1 MNILT
6 KDTLREIIKTKTKFI
21 SIMIIMLLG
30 VFVFVG
36 LEETPKAIKNTAN
49 TYLNSIDM
57 YDLKVTNTFGITEE
71 DVNVVKSLNNI
82 KYAETYYSKKIKVD
96 KINDEINL
104 ISLPQKIALTKQI
117 EGRLPKEENEI
128 IITEALK
135 NQYSLGETILI
146 KEQYR
151 QEANQIELKNKEYK
165 IVGFVYGADFPD
177 NSSNNKVSKNYFA
190 YVSKENFISNKYSGI
205 NILLT
210 DFDTRDF
217 SDDNYYKKL
226 SLYREDLA
234 EKLKK
239 QQEEH
244 NKNFKET
251 ANANL
256 EENKSKIEL
265 LKTRLNESEKNL
277 EGLKYIFPE
286 KYEKESKEL
295 KEKEKTLKEQEEKLK
310 ISEKKINNQNYPRF
324 RIESVKENA
333 TYAEFINSADS
344 LKDIADIFSI
354 FLYAVAILVTLTTIT
369 RMIEENRINIGT
381 LKSLGYSDIEISKKY
396 YIYGITSSLIGGI
409 LGIILAYNI
418 LVPAVYNSYAKS
430 LVMKIPIIQ
439 KDINIIII
447 SLLISVICVVLSV
460 HIPLRRLLKENTSSL
475 LRPKVPERAKRIFLE
490 KISFIWKRLNFLR
503 KVTFRNIF
511 CYKIRMLMTIFG
523 VLGCLSLMF
532 VGFGIR
538 NSIENL
544 EPEQFDKIT
553 KYDILAV
560 YNPYI
565 SDFEKE
571 GIKKIINQN
580 TDVEKSQEISVG
592 QATIESDNRVVDKIT
607 MFILEKDEKDFFNLK
622 KGIKK
627 ISLDDNGVIIDEKL
641 AHLYKLKVGDNLK
654 IFFDDKEYTVKISAI
669 NENYIGHNMY
679 IKKGYFEKTFA
690 ESYEKNAYLIKTNH
704 DKDKTENIVESLD
717 KNENISFVK
726 NNMAIRKIIEDQVEA
741 VDILVIVIVL
751 CSTSLALVVLY
762 NLINVNVSERIR
774 ELSTIK
780 VLGFYSKEVTLY
792 VFREI
797 FYLTLIGIIIG
808 NFIGVLLYRK
818 IILDLAGRNMMFDSK
833 PSYLTCVIS
842 TALTL
847 IIVICVMVLMHF
859 RLKKVNMVEALKG
872 VE

>member
-57 YDLKVTNTFGITEE
+57 YDLKVTNAFGITEE

-128 IITEALK
+128 VITEALK

-277 EGLKYIFPE
+277 EGIKYIFPE
-286 KYEKESKEL
+286 KYEKESKEI

-333 TYAEFINSADS
+333 TYAKFINSADS

-627 ISLDDNGVIIDEKL
+627 LSLDDNGVIIDEKL

-669 NENYIGHNMY
+669 NENYIEHNMY
-679 IKKGYFEKTFA
+679 LKKEYFEKTFA
-690 ESYEKNAYLIKTNH
+690 ENYEKNAYLIKTNH

-833 PSYLTCVIS
+833 PSYLTYVIS

-847 IIVICVMVLMHF
+847 IIVICVMILMHF

>member
-128 IITEALK
+128 VITEALK

-205 NILLT
+205 NILLI

-277 EGLKYIFPE
+277 EGIKYIFPE
-286 KYEKESKEL
+286 KYEKESKEI
-295 KEKEKTLKEQEEKLK
+295 KEKEKTLQEQEEKLK

-333 TYAEFINSADS
+333 TYAKFINSADS

-418 LVPAVYNSYAKS
+418 LIPAVYNSYAKS

-490 KISFIWKRLNFLR
+490 KISFIWKRFNFLR

-669 NENYIGHNMY
+669 NENYIEHNMY

-833 PSYLTCVIS
+833 PSYLTYIIS
-842 TALTL
+842 TVLTL

>member
-57 YDLKVTNTFGITEE
+57 YDLKVTNAFGITEE

-128 IITEALK
+128 VITEALK

-217 SDDNYYKKL
+217 SDDSYYKKL

-265 LKTRLNESEKNL
+265 LKTRLNESKKNL
-277 EGLKYIFPE
+277 ESIKYILPE
-286 KYEKESKEL
+286 KYEKESKEI
-295 KEKEKTLKEQEEKLK
+295 KEKEKTLQEQEEKLQ
-310 ISEKKINNQNYPRF
+310 ISEKKINNKNYPRF

-333 TYAEFINSADS
+333 TYAKFINSADS
-344 LKDIADIFSI
+344 LKDIANIFSI

-396 YIYGITSSLIGGI
+396 YVYGITSSLVGGM

-565 SDFEKE
+565 SDFEKK
-571 GIKKIINQN
+571 GIKKTINQN

-627 ISLDDNGVIIDEKL
+627 LSLDDNGVIIDEKL

-654 IFFDDKEYTVKISAI
+654 IFFDDNEYTVKISAI
-669 NENYIGHNMY
+669 NENYIEHNMY
-679 IKKGYFEKTFA
+679 LKKEYFEKTFA
-690 ESYEKNAYLIKTNH
+690 ENYEKNAYLIKTNH

-717 KNENISFVK
+717 ENENISFVK

-808 NFIGVLLYRK
+808 NFVGVLLYRK

-833 PSYLTCVIS
+833 PSYLTYIIS

-847 IIVICVMVLMHF
+847 IIVICVMILMHF

>member
-57 YDLKVTNTFGITEE
+57 YDLKVTNAFGITEE
-71 DVNVVKSLNNI
+71 DVNVIKSLNNI

-128 IITEALK
+128 AITEALK

-217 SDDNYYKKL
+217 SDDSYYKKL

-265 LKTRLNESEKNL
+265 LKTRLNESKKNL
-277 EGLKYIFPE
+277 ESIKYILPE
-286 KYEKESKEL
+286 KYEKESKEI
-295 KEKEKTLKEQEEKLK
+295 KEKEKTLQEQEEKLQ
-310 ISEKKINNQNYPRF
+310 ISEKKINNKNYPRF

-333 TYAEFINSADS
+333 TYAKFINSADS
-344 LKDIADIFSI
+344 LKDIANIFSI

-396 YIYGITSSLIGGI
+396 YIYGITSSLVGGM

-460 HIPLRRLLKENTSSL
+460 HIPLRKLLKENTSSL

-565 SDFEKE
+565 SDFEKK
-571 GIKKIINQN
+571 GIKKTINQN

-627 ISLDDNGVIIDEKL
+627 LSLDDNGVIIDEKL

-669 NENYIGHNMY
+669 NENYIEHNMY
-679 IKKGYFEKTFA
+679 LKKEYFEKTFA
-690 ESYEKNAYLIKTNH
+690 ENYEKNAYLIKTNH

-808 NFIGVLLYRK
+808 NFVGVLLYRK

-833 PSYLTCVIS
+833 PSYLTYIIS

-847 IIVICVMVLMHF
+847 IIVICVMILMHF